1 MTHKKSV
8 HRIFEEIFTNAIG
21 WIAGLLSVDLLKMFF
36 IEKKWINAWGIFSKK
51 TAVNSTTFSI
61 LEWTLTAVIGFMVMC
76 AISFLAKKAFFKNR
90 LESKENNL
98 KSE

>member
-1 MTHKKSV
+1 MTHKKRV

-51 TAVNSTTFSI
+51 TAVNSTTFSFM
-61 LEWTLTAVIGFMVMC
+61 EWTLTAVIGFMVMC
-76 AISFLAKKAFFKNR
+76 AISFLARRAFFKDR
-90 LESKENNL
+90 SGLKENEMKIN
-98 KSE
+98 